1 MRIFFS
7 QSISAVDLTD
17 TPKGRISDLFRT
29 RTIRL
34 ISIVLYIIWF
44 SVYLVYYG
52 LVLNLSN
59 IGGDVYVNSIISG
72 MLLSIFGKIRTVL
85 WKNSITLIARIKGW
99 VKIWCKF
106 LYVRGF
112 LDCNL
117 EEKRLLRFSF
127 CGLCTQQIRSNVR
140 GNKMKFSIL

>member
-1 MRIFFS
+1 
-7 QSISAVDLTD
+7 VTD

-72 MLLSIFGKIRTVL
+72 WFHVFIYGIM
-85 WKNSITLIARIKGW
+85 IACEESRILFHRK
-99 VKIWCKF
+99 
-106 LYVRGF
+106 
-112 LDCNL
+112 
-117 EEKRLLRFSF
+117 RFSNINF
-127 CGLCTQQIRSNVR
+127 
-140 GNKMKFSIL
+140 